1 VTTTPPT
8 ANEAASAHLSRIA
21 AATKRV
27 RDVEDDL
34 DVLAKQTR
42 GKRSE
47 HTAAT
52 KQLREL
58 VDQAAGIQALA
69 LPFAERPS

>member
-1 VTTTPPT
+1 MTADTPT

-27 RDVEDDL
+27 ADAEDAL
-34 DVLAKQTR
+34 DALAKQTR

-69 LPFAERPS
+69 LPFAERSS